1 MHSDTKLII
10 MVSILLYSP
19 DTLRSSPQDT
29 VYVHVKQIILPV
41 NRAPGHILNS
51 AEALSGGGVDSGKPA
66 SDKVVVEIYALCYLK
81 VAKTTAKPIII
92 VN

>member
-51 AEALSGGGVDSGKPA
+51 AEALSDGVAGLIRNESW
-66 SDKVVVEIYALCYLK
+66 SFMLYVMLK
-81 VAKTTAKPIII
+81 
-92 VN
+92 